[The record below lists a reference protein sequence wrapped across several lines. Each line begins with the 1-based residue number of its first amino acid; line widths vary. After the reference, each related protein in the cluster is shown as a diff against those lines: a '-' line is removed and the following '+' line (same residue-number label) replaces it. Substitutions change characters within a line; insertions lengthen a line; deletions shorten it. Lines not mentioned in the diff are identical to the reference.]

1 MMFDEVAAPKATWWG
16 IVKERAAAC
25 WWQLIVLVLV
35 ELLLGTMATALVY
48 AVAPHD
54 YRVVGVA
61 NLLLSLVVS
70 AALAGAKAR
79 VLGLGVGPL
88 TALRLPPLRIALMSV
103 LSLPLSVMLVYRLG
117 MLFIDGPFLF
127 DLSTPMTWGLRV
139 LVVVLAMLGLPLPMT
154 VFLEGRGL
162 GRACRIAFGDWRTAL
177 RLLGIALL
185 QFVLVTFVPMWAFDT
200 LYQYGP
206 DVPLLVNSLLSP
218 VLGYLLLFPVFA
230 TYLRSPAARP
240 PASPVEPDP
249 YPEVGPAFTG

>member
-35 ELLLGTMATALVY
+35 ELLLGAVATVLVY

-61 NLLLSLVVS
+61 DLLLSLVVT

-88 TALRLPPLRIALMSV
+88 TALRLPPLRIALMAV
-103 LSLPLSVMLVYRLG
+103 LSLLLSAMLLHRLG
-117 MLFIDGPFLF
+117 TLLADGPFLA
-127 DLSTPMTWGLRV
+127 DLPVAGRWGMGA
-139 LVVVLAMLGLPLPMT
+139 LVVVLAVLALPLPMA

-177 RLLGIALL
+177 RLLGLALL
-185 QFVLVTFVPMWAFDT
+185 QFALGAFVPMLAFNT
-200 LYQYGP
+200 LYRYGAG
-206 DVPLLVNSLLSP
+206 VPSIASSLVPP
-218 VLGYLLLFPVFA
+218 VLGYFLLFPVFA
-230 TYLRSPAARP
+230 SYLRSPAARP
-240 PASPVEPDP
+240 PAPPVEPDP
-249 YPEVGPAFTG
+249 YPQVGPAFTG